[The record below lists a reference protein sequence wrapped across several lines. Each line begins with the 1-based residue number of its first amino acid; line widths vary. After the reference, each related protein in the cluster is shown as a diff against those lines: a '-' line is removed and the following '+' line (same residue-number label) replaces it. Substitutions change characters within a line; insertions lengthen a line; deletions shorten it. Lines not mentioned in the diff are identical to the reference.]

1 MDEVVPEEEGF
12 LGNQPEGDETQ
23 AVGDM
28 LSQDSTGMSN
38 RRDSICNAMW
48 AGRGTARV

>member
-1 MDEVVPEEEGF
+1 MDEAVPKEEGV
-12 LGNQPEGDETQ
+12 LGRQPEADDTQ
-23 AVGDM
+23 PVGDM

-38 RRDSICNAMW
+38 RRDGIYNAMW